1 MPASCR
7 QLALTLTA
15 ALSACRGDDRG
26 GLATPAAMVRDNN
39 TVLLYFAYE
48 GLPVSAG
55 LRGIGIAKATHPL
68 GPFERLPPAA
78 VAPVGWH
85 RPKGPGGIFDD
96 PEVMHFG
103 GRYHLFH
110 SRKHITDRNC
120 SWPGQQ
126 GPPADHCAGRRGR
139 GRRHPGRHHGFW
151 IRTVIEL

>member
-1 MPASCR
+1 
-7 QLALTLTA
+7 
-15 ALSACRGDDRG
+15 
-26 GLATPAAMVRDNN
+26 MVRDNN

-55 LRGIGIAKATHPL
+55 LRGIGIARATHPL

-96 PEVMHFG
+96 PEVMHYG

-126 GPPADHCAGRRGR
+126 GPPADHCVEWRVSEDGEVWERQG
-139 GRRHPGRHHGFW
+139 
-151 IRTVIEL
+151 V